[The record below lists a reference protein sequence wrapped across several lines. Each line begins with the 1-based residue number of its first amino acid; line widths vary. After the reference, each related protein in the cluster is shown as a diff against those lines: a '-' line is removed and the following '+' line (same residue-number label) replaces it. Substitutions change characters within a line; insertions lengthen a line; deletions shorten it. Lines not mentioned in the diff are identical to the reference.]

1 MKFSKLEFLVG
12 CFVLAGII
20 SGVVL
25 ALNIAGLTLSFK
37 QNTYTVYGY
46 FDNVGSL
53 KLRAP
58 VKIGGVVIGRV
69 SDIHVDSKKL
79 VPVVTM
85 EINSE
90 FSNLSSESKASIL
103 TAGLIGEQY
112 IGIIPGFYDEDMGT
126 SYLQNGDQIAD
137 TGSAIVL
144 EDLIGKFL
152 YSVQGDKSE
161 SKKEE

>member
-1 MKFSKLEFLVG
+1 MAGLG
-12 CFVLAGII
+12 CA
-20 SGVVL
+20 VVL
-25 ALNIAGLTLSFK
+25 ALNVAGLTLSSFD
-37 QNTYTVYGY
+37 QNTYKVTAS

-69 SDIHVDSKKL
+69 TSIEVDPEKL

-85 EINSE
+85 EINTK
-90 FSNLSSESKASIL
+90 FDKLSSESKASIL

-112 IGIIPGFYDEDMGT
+112 IGVTPGFYDEEMGST
-126 SYLQNGDQIAD
+126 YLKDGDAFTD

-152 YSVQGDKSE
+152 YSVGGDKSE
-161 SKKEE
+161 DKKLDAQAPSAQE

>member
-1 MKFSKLEFLVG
+1 MAGLV
-12 CFVLAGII
+12 CA
-20 SGVVL
+20 VVL
-25 ALNIAGLTLSFK
+25 ALNVAGLTLSSFD
-37 QNTYTVYGY
+37 QNTYKVTAS

-69 SDIHVDSKKL
+69 TSIEV

-85 EINSE
+85 EINTK
-90 FSNLSSESKASIL
+90 FDKLSSESKASIL

-112 IGIIPGFYDEDMGT
+112 IGVTPGFYDEEMGST
-126 SYLQNGDQIAD
+126 YLKDGDAFTD

-152 YSVQGDKSE
+152 YSVGGDKSE
-161 SKKEE
+161 DKKSDAQAPSAQE